1 MPNICSANKTINRSV
16 KKIEENNMRIT
27 NYYLI
32 KTLKSFKIYNDFV
45 YSHFNLNVSM
55 NS

>member
-1 MPNICSANKTINRSV
+1 MPNICSANETIDRPG

-27 NYYLI
+27 NYYLM
-32 KTLKSFKIYNDFV
+32 KTFKSFKIYNDFV
-45 YSHFNLNVSM
+45 YSYLNLNVSM